1 METCGREQSW
11 SGLPVGSP
19 ALQAPLCGLWVRC
32 GGCEWRHMGDSMQM
46 VKAGGLL
53 FLEMVK
59 AGGLL
64 SSCRWMDRRWQSP
77 GWPRRLGRLKMS
89 VVL

>member
-1 METCGREQSW
+1 
-11 SGLPVGSP
+11 
-19 ALQAPLCGLWVRC
+19 
-32 GGCEWRHMGDSMQM
+32 MGDSMQM